1 MGLATIAGTTTTT
14 INYHHPH
21 TLTIEQ
27 EGGGGHHGGD
37 EGGVGDCAAN
47 GLVTLTPPQ
56 RGKEQAGGDNL
67 GIG

>member
-1 MGLATIAGTTTTT
+1 MEGTRGELETF
-14 INYHHPH
+14 
-21 TLTIEQ
+21 
-27 EGGGGHHGGD
+27 
-37 EGGVGDCAAN
+37 AAN